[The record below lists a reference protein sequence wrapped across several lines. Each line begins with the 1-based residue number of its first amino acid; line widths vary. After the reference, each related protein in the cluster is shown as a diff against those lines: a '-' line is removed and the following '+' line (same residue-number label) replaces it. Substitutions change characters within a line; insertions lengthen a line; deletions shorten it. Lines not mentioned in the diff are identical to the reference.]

1 MKCCNCSATFPSAFP
16 VDLKI
21 LYQLS
26 KKYWHLI
33 FINKISIF
41 ANICILTLSEWPLCG
56 HTAFKFDFVRNP
68 FSGSAAWFS
77 LLSFNLFY
85 THFLNQL
92 ILPERVW
99 LKFYPTFRR
108 PIKENLVWPRKG
120 HIDSVDSL
128 YISPAAWELKIC
140 RSRLIYHPYGSDRRR
155 LMSHFVVLK
164 NLNRSDLC

>member
-1 MKCCNCSATFPSAFP
+1 MKRPNFHRQNIFRTFSLFHEYQKYFPTREENFSLFSKCCNCSATFPTAFP

-26 KKYWHLI
+26 NKYWHLI

-41 ANICILTLSEWPLCG
+41 ANICFLTLSEWPLCG

-68 FSGSAAWFS
+68 FSWSAAW

-108 PIKENLVWPRKG
+108 PIKENLVWPRK
-120 HIDSVDSL
+120 V
-128 YISPAAWELKIC
+128 AQ
-140 RSRLIYHPYGSDRRR
+140 RPYR
-155 LMSHFVVLK
+155 
-164 NLNRSDLC
+164 